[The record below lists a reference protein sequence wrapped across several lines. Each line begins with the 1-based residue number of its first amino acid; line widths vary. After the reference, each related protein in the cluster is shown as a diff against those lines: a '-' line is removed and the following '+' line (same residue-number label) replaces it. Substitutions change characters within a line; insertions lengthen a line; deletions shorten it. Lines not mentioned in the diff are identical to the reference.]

1 MNALVFPGQ
10 GSQYSGMGKD
20 LYESRPD
27 IKKTMDS
34 ANDILG
40 FDILNIMFNGTAD
53 ELKSTRVTQPAVF
66 IYSIA
71 VAKAL
76 QNTGVEMVAGHS
88 LGEFSALVANGAL
101 SFEDGLKLVY
111 DRALA
116 MNEACE
122 QTPSGMMAVIGL
134 DDKVIEDVC
143 QEISTENH
151 IVVPANYNCPGQLV
165 ISGDL
170 EAVNEAGEILKGKG
184 AKRAI
189 LLPVAGA
196 FHSPLMQSAQDR
208 LAKAIEKV
216 KFNHPSVP
224 IYQNVTAK
232 AVRDVEEIKQNLL
245 IQLTAPVKW
254 TQTIQNMIADGCK
267 VFTEAGPGKT
277 LQGLI
282 KKINPSVEAVSVS

>member
-1 MNALVFPGQ
+1 
-10 GSQYSGMGKD
+10 
-20 LYESRPD
+20 
-27 IKKTMDS
+27 MDS

-282 KKINPSVEAVSVS
+282 KKIDPSVEAVSVS